1 MYTLYYAPGTA
12 AMAPN
17 GVLEEIG
24 ADYDLVA
31 VDISRDK
38 PRDPDFLAI
47 NPNGCVPALSDEH
60 GSIYEAA
67 AITIY
72 LADKHAHAG
81 LAPAIDDRLRGK
93 YLQWLVYMADTL
105 QIAYQMHYYPE
116 RHSTDA
122 SGIPAVQAK
131 AAERLAMVWGRIE
144 DAFEPGP
151 YLLGERYSA
160 CDIYVYMLA
169 TWHPE
174 KAGLLERCPR
184 MARCCELVAARPAIR
199 RMMEIHG
206 GVT

>member
-1 MYTLYYAPGTA
+1 MYTLYYAPGTS

-116 RHSTDA
+116 RHSTD
-122 SGIPAVQAK
+122 PADVPSVQAK
-131 AAERLAMVWGRIE
+131 AAERLDRVWGYI
-144 DAFEPGP
+144 DAALDPGP
-151 YLLGERYSA
+151 YLLGERFSG
-160 CDIYVYMLA
+160 CDIYVYMLS
-169 TWHPE
+169 TWHPDE
-174 KAGLLERCPR
+174 IGLL
-184 MARCCELVAARPAIR
+184 ARCKHVARCADLVVGRPAVQRIQ
-199 RMMEIHG
+199 EAHG
-206 GVT
+206 RG